1 VIVFAG
7 EQRPSFKF
15 GDESIRCGEFAVE
28 LLQQVVFLLRVGFFL
43 RKMNI
48 GLDVAV
54 DGGELFIGGNL
65 LFRAFPVA
73 ENALRGFLVVPEI
86 GIRDARF
93 EGFQALAILG
103 RVKDSSA
110 RDGCAA

>member
-7 EQRPSFKF
+7 EQRPGFEL
-15 GDESIRCGEFAVE
+15 GDESFRRGEFAVE

-48 GLDVAV
+48 RLDVAV

-65 LFRAFPVA
+65 LFGAFPVA
-73 ENALRGFLVVPEI
+73 EDTLRGFLIVPEI
-86 GIRDARF
+86 GIGDARF
-93 EGFQALAILG
+93 EGIQALAVL
-103 RVKDSSA
+103 RCVKDSSA